1 MLVELA
7 GVVVYGM
14 HDDVPAARLLARRD
28 RAGKGV
34 VQQDPA
40 EAGVAQLP
48 GQGVAGEQDG
58 GDLPGIAAAEAAG
71 KVSVLDQVRCDLKRG
86 LVTPFGPQQTARARR
101 PCAVARWQ
109 RAGRS
114 RHPQDERSNPKARA
128 HWAAEPSICDLRSSR
143 GTGPFGLI
151 DFDLLRVCDRHITE
165 G

>member
-7 GVVVYGM
+7 GVVVYGI

-40 EAGVAQLP
+40 EAGAAQLP

-71 KVSVLDQVRCDLKRG
+71 KVSVLNQVRCEAVVGGYPPLRCRPDVG
-86 LVTPFGPQQTARARR
+86 HAGPLGQSEGTTVFA
-101 PCAVARWQ
+101 
-109 RAGRS
+109 S
-114 RHPQDERSNPKARA
+114 R
-128 HWAAEPSICDLRSSR
+128 
-143 GTGPFGLI
+143 T
-151 DFDLLRVCDRHITE
+151 
-165 G
+165 